1 MRDVIAQ
8 LIRDDQADKGAD
20 LRRFSTDQILRLSQ
34 YNLFPNATVLVWADM
49 VNVLIGR
56 PGPDPDHA
64 QLVTFTLHRGSGPR
78 ARPIDVALPEGA
90 SMGLV
95 LDQDLSVLRTAQR
108 GLHQPGLTHLTV
120 SSEECRVLNLQR
132 NLERYLGIEPTEL
145 VPL

>member
-1 MRDVIAQ
+1 M
-8 LIRDDQADKGAD
+8 
-20 LRRFSTDQILRLSQ
+20 SQ
-34 YNLFPNATVLVWADM
+34 YNLFPNATVLVWGDM
-49 VNVLIGR
+49 LNVLIGR

-64 QLVTFTLHRGSGPR
+64 QLVTFTMYRGAADAPR
-78 ARPIDVALPEGA
+78 AHPLDVVLPEGA
-90 SMGLV
+90 SLGLV

-132 NLERYLGIEPTEL
+132 NLERYLGIEPSEL